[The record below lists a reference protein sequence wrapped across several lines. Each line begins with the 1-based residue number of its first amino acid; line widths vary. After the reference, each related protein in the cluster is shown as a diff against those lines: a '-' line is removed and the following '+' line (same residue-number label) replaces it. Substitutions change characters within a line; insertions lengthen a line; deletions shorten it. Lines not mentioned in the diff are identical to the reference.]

1 MLPDQ
6 QFWKGKKVLVTGH
19 TGFTGAW
26 LSIWLSQIGAKILG
40 ISLGPNTVPSLFR
53 LCEQDIGLESL
64 LCDVR
69 NYGDLVDP
77 FQSFSPDVVFHLAA
91 QSLVVDGYRNPRE
104 TIATNVMGTCNIL
117 DLVRTFP
124 SARAVVAVTTDK
136 VYKPSVANRPHFE
149 EDCLGG
155 SDPYSAS
162 KGAAELLISS
172 YADSFFADA
181 NVSVVSVRAG
191 NIIGGGDWAEAR
203 IIPDALRSW
212 VAREPLQLRRPN
224 AVRPW
229 QHVLEPVAAYIGL
242 AESIWSAKPINRAY
256 NIGPRAEDSVSVL
269 ELVKLAATA
278 FGDCANINTE
288 AASSD
293 FAENTLLTLDSSLI
307 SEDYGYKQR
316 WSIET
321 AINATVAWYKGF
333 YQGGNPYELCLSD
346 IASFSDVGNNTS

>member
-26 LSIWLSQIGAKILG
+26 LSIWLNQIGAKILG
-40 ISLGPNTVPSLFR
+40 ISLSPNTSPSLFR

-69 NYGDLVDP
+69 NYGDLTHP
-77 FQSFSPDVVFHLAA
+77 FHSFSPDVVFHLAA
-91 QSLVVDGYRNPRE
+91 QPLVVDGYRNPRG

-117 DLVRTFP
+117 DLVRAFP
-124 SARAVVAVTTDK
+124 GVRAVVVVTTDK
-136 VYKPSVANRPHFE
+136 VYKPIVVNRPHVE
-149 EDCLGG
+149 EDHLGG
-155 SDPYSAS
+155 TDPYSAS

-172 YADSFFADA
+172 YAESFFADTD
-181 NVSVVSVRAG
+181 VSVVSVRAG

-203 IIPDALRSW
+203 IIPDAIRSW
-212 VAREPLQLRRPN
+212 RASEPLQLRRPH

-256 NIGPRAEDSVSVL
+256 NVGPQAQDSVSVL

-278 FGDCANINTE
+278 FGDCAKINME
-288 AASSD
+288 VASSD
-293 FAENTLLTLDSSLI
+293 FAETTHLTLDSSLI
-307 SEDYGYKQR
+307 GEDYGYKPR
-316 WSIET
+316 WPVEA
-321 AINATVAWYKGF
+321 AINATVAWYKRF
-333 YQGGNPYELCLSD
+333 YGGSNPHELCLSD
-346 IASFSDVGNNTS
+346 IASFSDVCSDTP